1 MRLKI
6 IISLAVYFVLLV
18 ILVLNMEDKSKV
30 IKNSFLLFIVSLVVA
45 LFFVNELV
53 MDYILSVIIRFFYF
67 PSFTAIIVTLLL
79 TMIVFIYSIFDDE
92 MKEKTRIINYIFA
105 SYIFVS
111 FVIFMLLEIDVNSY
125 NALYEGDSLLCLRYI
140 SRTFIL
146 WIIVNVLTKYFY
158 YFLKKDES

>member
-1 MRLKI
+1 MKLKI
-6 IISLAVYFVLLV
+6 IIALAVYFVLLV
-18 ILVLNMEDKSKV
+18 ILVLNMEDKSKI
-30 IKNSFLLFIVSLVVA
+30 IKNSFLLFMVSLVVA

-53 MDYILSVIIRFFYF
+53 MDYILSRIIRFFYY

-92 MKEKTRIINYIFA
+92 IKEKTRIINYIFA

-111 FVIFMLLEIDVNSY
+111 FVIFMLLEIDINSY
-125 NALYEGDSLLCLRYI
+125 NALYEGDSLTCLRYI
-140 SRTFIL
+140 SRTFLL
-146 WIIVNVLTKYFY
+146 WIVVNVLTKYFY